1 MRGVIAFVFTLIVV
15 VVIAWLGLWWYAE
28 GRLQAGFEAWAKT
41 AAAQGGNVTYSG
53 IQRGTS
59 PQEAVVTVNDLA
71 ITLPAT
77 GVAAQPVISLPTLGL
92 RIEAAS
98 PTTLHLDLPNKISF
112 SAGPNLGFAM
122 NSGSIAETISL
133 NANALFNKSALAY
146 HGGDFAASDVD
157 FLASS
162 GSLLVLHVDGI
173 NGHVDFN
180 TEATSGQTALD
191 ETLTINGAA
200 LSPMM
205 TKFAS
210 VPFNGQITTFGFKL
224 NVSGPVP
231 PQVLSLPAQLRADQT
246 DPVAE
251 EKLVMPLVHQWASQ
265 GGNGSIGLILAIGP
279 STASADASLKFDA
292 NLQPEGTANLT
303 ADHLDAFASA
313 ITNAYP
319 QVADSIAQ
327 AEAQLTPYITTNSTT
342 GQTLIMHA
350 TYGAGSVSIN
360 GTKVAPLPPVDWN
373 TLENPP
379 PASDAATSPSGQ

>member
-28 GRLQAGFEAWAKT
+28 GRMQAGFETWTKT

-59 PQEAVVTVNDLA
+59 PLEAVVTVTDLA
-71 ITLPAT
+71 ITLPST
-77 GVAAQPVISLPTLGL
+77 GVIAQPVISLPSLAL

-98 PTTLHLDLPNKISF
+98 PTTLHLDLPSKVSF
-112 SAGPNLGFAM
+112 SAGPNLDFVM
-122 NSGSIAETISL
+122 NSGSIAETINL
-133 NANALFNKSALAY
+133 NANALFNKSVVAY
-146 HGGDFAASDVD
+146 HGGDFAASNVD

-162 GSLLVLHVDGI
+162 GSLLVLHLDSM
-173 NGHVDFN
+173 NGHVDFD
-180 TEATSGQTALD
+180 TDATSSQTALD
-191 ETLTINGAA
+191 ENLTINGAA

-210 VPFNGQITTFGFKL
+210 IPFNGQINTFGFKL

-231 PQVLSLPAQLRADQT
+231 PQVLTLPAQLRADQT

-265 GGNGSIGLILAIGP
+265 GGNGSIGMTLAIGP
-279 STASADASLKFDA
+279 STASTDASLKFDA

-303 ADHLDAFASA
+303 ADHLDAFANA

-319 QVADSIAQ
+319 QVAANIAQ
-327 AEAQLTPYITTNSTT
+327 AEAQLTTYITTDPTT
-342 GQTLIMHA
+342 GQTLAMHA
-350 TYGAGSVSIN
+350 TYGAGSISIN

-379 PASDAATSPSGQ
+379 PAAAPAPSPSGQ